1 MGHLGGQIKHMRCR
15 SKWKSINFHPI
26 SQFFILRWN
35 QAFKGSDQALD
46 QINVPRYLQKKFITC
61 SYPVISLAKAQLTW
75 TSPWCSI
82 PQQSELMLLPK
93 SGSPPWSPWGSRSR
107 ASSWTFS
114 PTSGFHRSPPCYLPP
129 LLSET
134 RDYFFHHFTHLHRVF
149 WIVVTPKQVWED
161 LKLCSFE
168 VTSLHL
174 KYI

>member
-1 MGHLGGQIKHMRCR
+1 MKSGLQGVRSNIRSNRCAEIFV
-15 SKWKSINFHPI
+15 KKS
-26 SQFFILRWN
+26 
-35 QAFKGSDQALD
+35 
-46 QINVPRYLQKKFITC
+46 ITC

-93 SGSPPWSPWGSRSR
+93 SGSPPWSPWGSRCR

-134 RDYFFHHFTHLHRVF
+134 RDYFFHCFTHLHRVF
-149 WIVVTPKQVWED
+149 WIVVTPRQDWED
-161 LKLCSFE
+161 WKLCSFG

>member
-1 MGHLGGQIKHMRCR
+1 MC
-15 SKWKSINFHPI
+15 INCQLLFKYPI
-26 SQFFILRWN
+26 SSLQGVGSSIRSN
-35 QAFKGSDQALD
+35 QCAKIFVKIHYLLLSSHQYGKGTVD
-46 QINVPRYLQKKFITC
+46 NVN
-61 SYPVISLAKAQLTW
+61 LTW

-134 RDYFFHHFTHLHRVF
+134 RDYFFHCFTHLHRVF
-149 WIVVTPKQVWED
+149 WIVVTPRQDWED
-161 LKLCSFE
+161 LKLCSFK
-168 VTSLHL
+168 VTSRHL